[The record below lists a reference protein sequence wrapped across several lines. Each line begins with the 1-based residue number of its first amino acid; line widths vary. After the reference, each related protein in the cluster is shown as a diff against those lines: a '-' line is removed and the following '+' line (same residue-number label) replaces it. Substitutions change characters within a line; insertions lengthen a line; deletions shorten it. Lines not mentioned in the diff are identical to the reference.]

1 MARTLL
7 TGANLLDGTNP
18 ASPDATVVLD
28 GDRITAVLRAGEPA
42 LPPEPDDR
50 VVDLAGRTILPGM
63 ATCHFHSTYDD
74 LGARPTPYGYD
85 HAPARQALIAARNLR
100 AALECGYTTAVSAGA
115 SHDIDPAMAQAIGDG
130 LIPGPR
136 FVPGSRELSTTGHSN
151 DMTPWY
157 WELRST
163 AAMRVCDGPEGFRQ
177 GVREEVR
184 RGARMIKLFVTG
196 GHGTS
201 APKERIELTRDELVA
216 AIDAAHSRGARIR
229 GHIVNKPAML
239 MAIELGI
246 DVIDHGDDLD
256 DEVIAALADA
266 GTFLVPSTRLPEV
279 VLERH
284 GARLGPAAD
293 AMRADLDRMY
303 ALLPVADAAGV
314 RIVLGDDYGAAGL
327 PHGTYGDELVGY
339 VERTGL
345 DPLTVLRWATV
356 NGAELT
362 GRGHELGTIEP
373 GKLADLVVVDGD
385 PSTAI
390 EILAKPGAITAVVKG
405 GEVVVGSLGGGA

>member
-7 TGANLLDGTNP
+7 TGANLLDGRNP
-18 ASPDATVVLD
+18 ASADATVVVD
-28 GDRITAVLRAGEPA
+28 GERIAAVLLAGEPV
-42 LPPEPDDR
+42 PHPDPRDR
-50 VVDLAGRTILPGM
+50 VVDLAGRTLMPGM

-74 LGARPTPYGYD
+74 LGSRPTPYGYD

-100 AALECGYTTAVSAGA
+100 LALENGYTTAVSAGA
-115 SHDIDPAMAQAIGDG
+115 AHDIDPAMTQAIADG
-130 LIPGPR
+130 LIAGPR

-201 APKERIELTRDELVA
+201 APKERIELTRDELAA
-216 AIDAAHSRGARIR
+216 AIDAAHSRGVRIR
-229 GHIVNKPAML
+229 GHIVNKPALL

-246 DVIDHGDDLD
+246 DVVDHGDDID
-256 DEVIAALADA
+256 DEVVAALAET
-266 GTFLVPSTRLPEV
+266 GTFLAPSTRLPEV
-279 VLERH
+279 TLERF

-303 ALLPVADAAGV
+303 ALLPAADDAGV

-327 PHGTYGDELVGY
+327 PHGSYGDELVGY
-339 VERTGL
+339 VERAGL

-362 GRGHELGTIEP
+362 GRGHELGTVEA

-385 PSTAI
+385 PSVAI
-390 EILAKPGAITAVVKG
+390 DVLAKPGAVTAVLKG
-405 GEVVVGSLGGGA
+405 GDVVVGTLP